1 MQLRYQMKDILPLLP
16 IPQPPQGKTSYNI
29 PCPICEAPGSGK
41 RHLNI
46 NLKKNVFC
54 CPKCGRFSGGVLDL
68 YAFYEGLP
76 RRKAYR
82 QLQARL
88 EGQGTY
94 VYHRSEAER
103 PKAAPPPENPEA
115 ALADADTRHRV
126 YTALLT
132 RLQLAPDHREN
143 LLGRGLVDD
152 EITRLQYRT
161 APTSGLADLA
171 AALEGEG
178 CSPLGGPGFYRDRQ
192 GQWTLASYRRGI
204 LIPCRDRFGR
214 IQSLHVRLDK
224 ELKRGG
230 KFLTFSS
237 PDKRDGCGA
246 QNWCHMAGPVQ
257 PEILLIEGYMK
268 ADIVHY
274 FTGQT
279 VLAIPGVT
287 SIQHLESVLKE
298 LIGLGVK
305 HVMTCFDMDYMR
317 NWHVEGAYGKLREML
332 GGLNLTFGTY
342 VWDPAYNGLDDYIWQ
357 FWMNKGE
364 LSHESLEKA

>member
-76 RRKAYR
+76 RRTANSQR
-82 QLQARL
+82 PARL
-88 EGQGTY
+88 DGQGTILS
-94 VYHRSEAER
+94 HRSVAQR
-103 PKAAPPPENPEA
+103 PTAAPPPENPEA

-178 CSPLGGPGFYRDRQ
+178 CSPLGVPGFYRDRQ